1 MENTLAGVAGKKFIL
16 SYSCGK
22 DSTLCLHKMLE
33 AGAEPMA
40 LLVMFNPEA
49 GRSYFHGVDPAL
61 LKEYGEALEL
71 PLLAV
76 PTGGEE
82 YHLSMEAAL
91 RRAKE
96 QGAELVC
103 FGDIDIENNRA
114 WGEERCRNVGLEAV
128 YPLWHHDRQEN
139 VREVL
144 ELGYRCLIKTLDRRV
159 LPRHLLGRVMD
170 RAMVEEM
177 TACGVDVC
185 GENGEFHTIAVDGP
199 VFHRPIPYCVRQLLD
214 LGDYSVAD
222 ITVRKRNN
230 GRFWG
235 TKIDFNN
242 SFLYFR
248 SKFAMIE
255 LKIKAVSPL
264 MGTKFPL
271 PAYAT
276 AGAAA
281 MDLCACMEEP
291 VTLAPGGRQG
301 IPTGIAIALP
311 GPEYVALVCSRSGM
325 GTRHGITLSNSVGVI
340 DSDYRGELTVGL
352 VNHGDVPY
360 TIQPGDRIAQLMVLP
375 ILRPTLTVVEELDE
389 TERGSGG
396 FGSTGR

>member
-61 LKEYGEALEL
+61 LREYGEALEL

-82 YHLSMEAAL
+82 YHLSM
-91 RRAKE
+91 
-96 QGAELVC
+96 
-103 FGDIDIENNRA
+103 ENNRA

-144 ELGYRCLIKTLDRRV
+144 ALGYRCLIKTLDRRV

-222 ITVRKRNN
+222 ITV
-230 GRFWG
+230 
-235 TKIDFNN
+235 
-242 SFLYFR
+242 
-248 SKFAMIE
+248 
-255 LKIKAVSPL
+255 
-264 MGTKFPL
+264 
-271 PAYAT
+271 
-276 AGAAA
+276 
-281 MDLCACMEEP
+281 
-291 VTLAPGGRQG
+291 
-301 IPTGIAIALP
+301 
-311 GPEYVALVCSRSGM
+311 PEK
-325 GTRHGITLSNSVGVI
+325 
-340 DSDYRGELTVGL
+340 E
-352 VNHGDVPY
+352 
-360 TIQPGDRIAQLMVLP
+360 
-375 ILRPTLTVVEELDE
+375 
-389 TERGSGG
+389 
-396 FGSTGR
+396 

>member
-1 MENTLAGVAGKKFIL
+1 
-16 SYSCGK
+16 
-22 DSTLCLHKMLE
+22 
-33 AGAEPMA
+33 
-40 LLVMFNPEA
+40 
-49 GRSYFHGVDPAL
+49 
-61 LKEYGEALEL
+61 
-71 PLLAV
+71 
-76 PTGGEE
+76 
-82 YHLSMEAAL
+82 MEAAL

-222 ITVRKRNN
+222 ITV
-230 GRFWG
+230 
-235 TKIDFNN
+235 
-242 SFLYFR
+242 
-248 SKFAMIE
+248 
-255 LKIKAVSPL
+255 
-264 MGTKFPL
+264 
-271 PAYAT
+271 
-276 AGAAA
+276 
-281 MDLCACMEEP
+281 
-291 VTLAPGGRQG
+291 
-301 IPTGIAIALP
+301 
-311 GPEYVALVCSRSGM
+311 PEK
-325 GTRHGITLSNSVGVI
+325 
-340 DSDYRGELTVGL
+340 E
-352 VNHGDVPY
+352 
-360 TIQPGDRIAQLMVLP
+360 
-375 ILRPTLTVVEELDE
+375 
-389 TERGSGG
+389 
-396 FGSTGR
+396 

>member
-61 LKEYGEALEL
+61 LREYGEALEL

-103 FGDIDIENNRA
+103 FGDIDMENNRA
-114 WGEERCRNVGLEAV
+114 WGEERCRNVGLDAV

-177 TACGVDVC
+177 TACGVGSSTPSPWTDRC
-185 GENGEFHTIAVDGP
+185 STGLSPTASGRCWTWGTIP
-199 VFHRPIPYCVRQLLD
+199 WRISRC
-214 LGDYSVAD
+214 
-222 ITVRKRNN
+222 RKRNN
-230 GRFWG
+230 GRFGG

-264 MGTKFPL
+264 MGEKFPL

-352 VNHGDVPY
+352 VNHGDVLY